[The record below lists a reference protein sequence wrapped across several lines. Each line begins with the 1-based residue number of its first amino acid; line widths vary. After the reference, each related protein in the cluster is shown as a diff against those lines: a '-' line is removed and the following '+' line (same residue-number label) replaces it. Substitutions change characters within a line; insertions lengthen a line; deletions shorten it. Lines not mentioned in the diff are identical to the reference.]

1 MEVNQSTYLED
12 SELSDWEADGMEDAD
27 ASPHYTPTAVV
38 KIHGPPLMVP
48 NLTDGDPDT
57 ASNTVPITLKHPPD
71 SLLDIIKKGERLVIK
86 NRAQVELAYKKLH
99 GPFSLFITPSLLQN
113 ILT

>member
-12 SELSDWEADGMEDAD
+12 SELSDWEADGMEDVD
-27 ASPHYTPTAVV
+27 ASQHSTPTAVA

-48 NLTDGDPDT
+48 NLTNGDPDT